1 MLRRLKRRQQ
11 RHSILVHIVP
21 LDWQTLPFQLHL
33 VMLLRPP
40 PPRARLERLAQ
51 QRFGLGLHLP
61 EQYEAVFVEFLAAGL
76 GLDGG
81 DAVLDFAE
89 VVDDL
94 ADAQG
99 SRLVDYMYALCSST
113 I

>member
-1 MLRRLKRRQQ
+1 MLQERKIKMSERSLII
-11 RHSILVHIVP
+11 HSSRSAKP
-21 LDWQTLPFQLHL
+21 SPFQLHL
-33 VMLLRPP
+33 VVLLRPP

-51 QRFGLGLHLP
+51 QRFGFGLHLP
-61 EQYEAVFVEFLAAGL
+61 EQDEAVFVEFLAAGL

-99 SRLVDYMYALCSST
+99 SRLVYYIYALCSSM